1 MSGAVLPFRTSFL
14 NTRSDAA
21 EPLSGKA
28 ESLVEMH
35 ARARLC
41 IDHTTISSKWEG
53 DSLDV
58 DYVLSLLLLPKR
70 ITPAA

>member
-21 EPLSGKA
+21 EPLSGNA

-35 ARARLC
+35 TRAILS
-41 IDHTTISSKWEG
+41 IDRTTITPNRDG
-53 DSLDV
+53 APVDV
-58 DYVLSLLLLPKR
+58 DHVPSPLLQKR